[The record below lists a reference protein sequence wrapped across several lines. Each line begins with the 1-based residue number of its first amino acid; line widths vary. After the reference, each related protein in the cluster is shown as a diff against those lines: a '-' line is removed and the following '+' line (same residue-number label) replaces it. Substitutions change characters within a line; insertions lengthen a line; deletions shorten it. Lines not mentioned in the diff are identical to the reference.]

1 MKRAS
6 CTKFRGK
13 DAERLIWIL
22 PVGTFCP
29 FSEPVQHK
37 EKGMWEFRSGRTAK
51 PKQKPL
57 EGRNHSK
64 LLSQALDISCS
75 DSFLLDLWT
84 VPLLQCTDVPL
95 QYLYASCV
103 LETLAHFYNQIF
115 SKASYAHDF
124 LIVCATPNSCMHFE
138 PLVCISRTVF
148 SFMWQ
153 YFPSLGFWVS
163 SVFLFYWK
171 SDLPPCSK

>member
-138 PLVCISRTVF
+138 LQ
-148 SFMWQ
+148 MH
-153 YFPSLGFWVS
+153 
-163 SVFLFYWK
+163 
-171 SDLPPCSK
+171 D